1 MRVILAD
8 LEREWRGG
16 QNQALLLLR
25 GLRERGHEAELLA
38 AEGSA
43 LGGRAATAGVPVHW
57 VPARFCTWHAWRK
70 LRRLMAEHAPDAVH
84 VNEPHALTA
93 AWLAG
98 AGRKTALVISRRVG
112 YPLTKSR
119 LAKARYLAA
128 RRIIANS
135 QWVAG
140 QVEACGI
147 PREKISVIYE
157 GTEIPAA
164 TTAEERRKA
173 RARWGI
179 SDDAPLLGCAGVFL
193 PDKGQE
199 WLIRALAAL
208 RPEFPGCRLLL
219 AGDGP
224 LRGKLEALARELGVG
239 EAVLFPGFVKDVEA
253 VYQALDIFLL
263 PSFFEALNNSLIAAM
278 AQEIPSIAFAKGA
291 LPEIIEHERSGLLVS
306 GPDTEEIRGAAA
318 RLLRE
323 REFAR
328 RLGQAGRE
336 RVRERFSAERMVEE
350 TLRLY
355 EQLRRSAE
363 PAIR

>member
-1 MRVILAD
+1 MKLLLVD
-8 LEREWRGG
+8 LDREWRGG

-25 GLRERGHEAELLA
+25 GLQARGHAAELLA
-38 AEGSA
+38 AEGSE
-43 LGGRAATAGVPVHW
+43 LGQRAAACGVRVHT
-57 VPARFCTWHAWRK
+57 VAARFSTFHAYRK
-70 LRRLMAEHAPDAVH
+70 LRSLLAGRAPEVVH

-98 AGRKTALVISRRVG
+98 ASRKSALVISRRVG
-112 YPLTKSR
+112 YPLSKGP
-119 LAKARYLAA
+119 LAKARYHAA

-140 QVEACGI
+140 QVASCEI

-157 GTEIPAA
+157 GTEIAA
-164 TTAEERRKA
+164 LPTAEQRRRA

-179 SDDAPLLGCAGVFL
+179 TDDAPLLGCAGVFL
-193 PDKGQE
+193 ADKGQE

-224 LRGKLEALARELGVG
+224 LRGQLESLARELGVG
-239 EAVLFPGFVKDVEA
+239 EAVLFPGFVQDVEN
-253 VYQALDIFLL
+253 VYAALDIFLL

-278 AQEIPSIAFAKGA
+278 AQEIPSITFAKGA

-306 GPDTEEIRGAAA
+306 GPDVGEIRGALE
-318 RLLRE
+318 RLLKD
-323 REFAR
+323 REFAG
-328 RLGQAGRE
+328 RLGRAGRA
-336 RVRERFSAERMVEE
+336 RVRELFSAERMVDE

-355 EQLRRSAE
+355 EALQEGQGRAK
-363 PAIR
+363 

>member
-1 MRVILAD
+1 MKPLLVD

-25 GLRERGHEAELLA
+25 GLHAQGHAAELLA
-38 AEGSA
+38 AEGSE
-43 LGGRAATAGVPVHW
+43 LGQRAAACGVPVHT
-57 VPARFCTWHAWRK
+57 VPARFSTFHAYRK
-70 LRRLMAEHAPDAVH
+70 LRSLLAERVPEVVH

-98 AGRKTALVISRRVG
+98 ASRKTALVISRRVG

-119 LAKARYLAA
+119 LAKSRYLAA

-140 QVEACGI
+140 QVAGCGI

-157 GTEIPAA
+157 GTQIPALP
-164 TTAEERRKA
+164 TAEQRRKA
-173 RARWGI
+173 RERWGI
-179 SDDAPLLGCAGVFL
+179 TGDAPLLGCAGVFL
-193 PDKGQE
+193 ADKGQE

-224 LRGKLEALARELGVG
+224 LRGPLEGLARELGVG
-239 EAVLFPGFVKDVEA
+239 EAVLFPGFVKDVEN
-253 VYQALDIFLL
+253 VYAALDIFLL

-278 AQEIPSIAFAKGA
+278 SMEIPSIAFAKGA

-306 GPDTEEIRGAAA
+306 GPDVGEIRGAVA
-318 RLLRE
+318 RLLKD
-323 REFAR
+323 REFAGS
-328 RLGQAGRE
+328 LGRAGRA
-336 RVRERFSAERMVEE
+336 RVRELFSAERMVNE

-355 EQLRRSAE
+355 EELQAGGKRAK
-363 PAIR
+363 